1 MCVSC
6 SYIVLW
12 KKGYQQFQEP
22 RGTCVIKVKGV
33 ARVVGDE
40 TLLDDG
46 KSQWCEGEI
55 Q

>member
-1 MCVSC
+1 MSC

-33 ARVVGDE
+33 ARVDGTE
-40 TLLDDG
+40 TLFNDG
-46 KSQWCEGEI
+46 KSQ
-55 Q
+55 